1 MCDGCWICYAI
12 VAVTLG
18 SEHPE
23 VATILGNLGETAGKQ
38 GRNQEAERLMVRAIA
53 ILERRFGSRHPAVV
67 NTYGT
72 CVKFLVACKRMT
84 EARAITGRLKR

>member
-1 MCDGCWICYAI
+1 ME
-12 VAVTLG
+12 VTFG

-23 VATILGNLGETAGKQ
+23 VATILGNLGEIAG
-38 GRNQEAERLMVRAIA
+38 NQEAERLMVRAIA
-53 ILERRFGSRHPAVV
+53 ILEKRFGPRHPAVV

-84 EARAITGRLKR
+84 EARAIVESLKRQGEAN